1 MYSSFVSTVK
11 SEMNDKLNPRRIR
24 LKDSVR
30 SNKLRR
36 SKKPWW
42 TEELSRM
49 WNDMC
54 DAEKK
59 WRRDTGTSRRKSELK
74 QCFLTL
80 RKSFD
85 QAVQRTK
92 RHYWFQMQSDVE
104 NLNKYNTQE
113 FWETIVKI
121 GVGNERRKRIHV
133 PFEVEVNGRITQD
146 NKTVLETWK
155 K

>member
-1 MYSSFVSTVK
+1 MYSNFVSTVK
-11 SEMNDKLNPRRIR
+11 TDMNDKLNPRRIR

-59 WRRDTGTSRRKSELK
+59 WRRDTGTLRRKSELK
-74 QCFLTL
+74 QLLYIIDSIILILLKAIT
-80 RKSFD
+80 
-85 QAVQRTK
+85 
-92 RHYWFQMQSDVE
+92 Y
-104 NLNKYNTQE
+104 NLYIYIIKGE
-113 FWETIVKI
+113 
-121 GVGNERRKRIHV
+121 
-133 PFEVEVNGRITQD
+133 
-146 NKTVLETWK
+146 
-155 K
+155 